1 RWWRPASHDFATGH
15 GASQGAG
22 SEFVLHRA
30 GVRDRGGGGAG
41 GRVPA
46 RCARGDRGADDGRGA
61 EPVFSFQQ
69 HRAAAAGP
77 ELPGRGDA
85 AGDGRGEPNPRV
97 LHAASGD
104 GEGRRGDPHRQPQPD
119 HGVQPHRARLP
130 RRQPRDYGEL
140 LDAGGACDGGRP
152 RHAGGGFA
160 DSSIR
165 AGGAACLF
173 GRRDDHDAGRAAV
186 RDHQR
191 DARQPRL
198 WAEQDRPAAARIQ
211 RGADR
216 GAGGS
221 VPSAAELGAEH
232 LAGGGE
238 DPGRGLE
245 SGHASACGIHRS
257 QRARR
262 DQVTETYGLIAGN
275 GRFPFLLLE
284 AARGRGI
291 PLIEV
296 FHKAGVRRAVMA
308 GQVKHKQ
315 IFSHLRPDW
324 KMAMLLASLATR
336 NTDSLLGAVAESL
349 EKEGIH
355 LESSTEVLQPLLA
368 GAGTMTRRGPS
379 PAERADLDY
388 GFEVA
393 RHLSAMDIGQAVAIA
408 SRACIA
414 AEAMEG
420 TDAMIRRAASLAG
433 GRGLTVVKVAKPK
446 QDLRFDVP
454 VVGPGTIRAMQ
465 AAGATA
471 LGVDAGITLMLERE
485 ALLAAADAAGIAIEG
500 RPKPA

>member
-1 RWWRPASHDFATGH
+1 M
-15 GASQGAG
+15 
-22 SEFVLHRA
+22 
-30 GVRDRGGGGAG
+30 
-41 GRVPA
+41 
-46 RCARGDRGADDGRGA
+46 
-61 EPVFSFQQ
+61 
-69 HRAAAAGP
+69 
-77 ELPGRGDA
+77 
-85 AGDGRGEPNPRV
+85 
-97 LHAASGD
+97 
-104 GEGRRGDPHRQPQPD
+104 
-119 HGVQPHRARLP
+119 
-130 RRQPRDYGEL
+130 
-140 LDAGGACDGGRP
+140 
-152 RHAGGGFA
+152 
-160 DSSIR
+160 
-165 AGGAACLF
+165 
-173 GRRDDHDAGRAAV
+173 
-186 RDHQR
+186 
-191 DARQPRL
+191 
-198 WAEQDRPAAARIQ
+198 
-211 RGADR
+211 
-216 GAGGS
+216 
-221 VPSAAELGAEH
+221 
-232 LAGGGE
+232 
-238 DPGRGLE
+238 
-245 SGHASACGIHRS
+245 
-257 QRARR
+257 
-262 DQVTETYGLIAGN
+262 TETYGLIAGN

-284 AARGRGI
+284 AARGRGLTMFVAAI
-291 PLIEV
+291 KEETDPAIANLGAEVAWLSLGQLGKLIEV
-296 FHKAGVRRAVMA
+296 FHRAGVRRAVMA

-355 LESSTEVLQPLLA
+355 LESSTEFLQPLLA

-393 RHLSAMDIGQAVAIA
+393 RHLAAMDIGQAVAIA